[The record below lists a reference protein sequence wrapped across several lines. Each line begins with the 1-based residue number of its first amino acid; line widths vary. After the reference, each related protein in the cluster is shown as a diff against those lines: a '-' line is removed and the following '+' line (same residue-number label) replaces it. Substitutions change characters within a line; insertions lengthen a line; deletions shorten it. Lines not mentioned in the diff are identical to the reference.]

1 LTGRDAYDHLL
12 CGASM
17 LQVGTQ
23 LYKEGLGVFDRL
35 NSELLDILVAKGYN
49 TIDEFKGKLATL
61 D

>member
-1 LTGRDAYDHLL
+1 
-12 CGASM
+12 M

-49 TIDEFKGKLATL
+49 TIAEFKGKLATL